1 LPQNKHMASYLTSV
15 EYSNSENTLY
25 CDDIQIFKRNKAIV
39 AEIDY
44 STNSQLRK
52 NTNRIK
58 LNFEELFDNIDD
70 IKEIVCEG
78 LSKKVIRYFKTIE
91 NDPKKLK
98 SFCLIVI
105 GEDETKFECNFSLS
119 KDQFTITKK

>member
-1 LPQNKHMASYLTSV
+1 MHQNKHMASYLTSIV
-15 EYSNSENTLY
+15 YSNSENTLY
-25 CDDIQIFKRNKAIV
+25 CDEVQIFKRNKAIV

>member
-1 LPQNKHMASYLTSV
+1 MPQNKHMASYLTSV